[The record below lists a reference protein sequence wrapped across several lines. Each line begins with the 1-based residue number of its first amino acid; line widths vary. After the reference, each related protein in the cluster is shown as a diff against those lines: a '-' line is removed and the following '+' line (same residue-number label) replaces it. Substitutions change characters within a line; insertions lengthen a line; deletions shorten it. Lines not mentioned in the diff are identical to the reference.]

1 MFRVPLGCYL
11 QLYYSRKNNEPL
23 YNEVLDTE
31 RTIFSVTEIVKVMG
45 EKNLVIANIFC
56 QSLVHSLNRG
66 FTVVFSTSFGS
77 NWGHFMRFS
86 VPMTIENTKTG
97 TNKD

>member
-11 QLYYSRKNNEPL
+11 QLYYNRKNNEPL
-23 YNEVLDTE
+23 YNEVLDTG

-45 EKNLVIANIFC
+45 KKNLVIANIFC

-66 FTVVFSTSFGS
+66 FTVVFSTSF
-77 NWGHFMRFS
+77 MRFS

>member
-1 MFRVPLGCYL
+1 MGLRPRARASRARGAPL
-11 QLYYSRKNNEPL
+11 
-23 YNEVLDTE
+23 
-31 RTIFSVTEIVKVMG
+31 VKVMG
-45 EKNLVIANIFC
+45 KKNLVIANIFC